1 MIDQNEKKP
10 SSIRSIANNIWSGL
24 KSYLTDWR
32 NLLGH
37 ALLGV
42 VFVVVAVWAPITL
55 WLKLI
60 IIALLITLNVL
71 HMRNKKQKE
80 NRQKY
85 PKKYPNSSG
94 ILVQ

>member
-1 MIDQNEKKP
+1 MIDQNGKKP
-10 SSIRSIANNIWSGL
+10 SSIRSIANNLWSGL

-60 IIALLITLNVL
+60 IIAVLITFNVL
-71 HMRNKKQKE
+71 RMRNKNKKKDAKE
-80 NRQKY
+80 
-85 PKKYPNSSG
+85 G
-94 ILVQ
+94 TAE